1 MALRVH
7 EAFAQQVRH
16 TPERTAVVAGTTRL
30 TYAELDHLANG
41 IAHDLGRH
49 GAGRETAV
57 GVCLDRDATML
68 AALLA
73 VWKAG
78 AAYVPLDPAYPAER
92 LDYIAR
98 DSGAK
103 LLITSADVLRRGVL
117 RGADTP
123 TVLAHDSAPAPHA
136 PDVPGAGGDAAYI
149 MYTSGSTGLPKGVVI
164 EHRNLMAL
172 LTAEAGFFADEVAGM
187 LAATSICFDPSVS
200 QLFLPLVC
208 GGTVILADN
217 LLALPTLPARDE
229 VTTVYGAPS
238 ALVSLLAQPLPA
250 GVRTVVS
257 GGEPL
262 TRALVE
268 RIYANPGVRRVVN
281 VYGPTECTVTC
292 GSHDVTRDSAGEP
305 PIGLGHAGS
314 VLSVRGPDGRRVADG
329 ETGELWVSG
338 PLVGRGYLDR
348 AELTASRFVVS
359 DGERHYRTGD
369 QARIEG
375 GVLVYAGRDDDQ
387 VKVAGFRVEL
397 GEVRAALAAHP
408 QVRNAAV
415 LARADH
421 TGVRRLVAYVEGDAT
436 PAGLRGWV
444 RERLPDHMVPARIV
458 VMERLPLGPTGKI
471 DRARL
476 AATDLDPRPDG
487 RLAQDPPPSTAPGS
501 PPRTAI
507 EQRLAGIVAGVLGR
521 PDPVGVH
528 DHFLDLGGHSMAAAQ
543 ACARIET
550 DLGVRVPL
558 TAFLGR
564 PTVAELAEYVTSA
577 EPAAAT
583 ALTRHHGRTRYPLT
597 AAQHGMWLLREVGQS
612 STATAIAVRLRVHGI
627 DTPDPVQRALDRLV
641 AEHEVL
647 RSVIVPGPGG
657 TPETSVLAPEP
668 VPVTVHDLRSMDA
681 AEQEAYVG
689 ALPVAGFDLTADTPL
704 LRAELL
710 WVGDGSADLLVSS
723 DHTAFDGWSI
733 ALLMAELA
741 HHIPGTEHQAVTGA
755 PAFQMGDVAL
765 AEQQALAGLEPLRA
779 FWADE
784 LAGAAPPYELLSAAD
799 GPGRGRGGRVTL
811 PLPERAAGAVGE
823 LASAC
828 GTTPFSVY
836 LTVLGLL
843 TAARTDRADV
853 LLGAAVADR
862 ARPGLDTMVGP
873 LVDALPVRLR
883 LDHDLPVRDA
893 IARAAAA
900 TARAMDH
907 MALPAHERLAVSGV
921 ERPRGAMLTP
931 VVLSLQPPAV
941 PVRVGGVELLGE
953 LSGGG
958 AQAPCTVFVNAGS
971 RGMEVQVEYDEDLF
985 GRRAAEELAERFVRL
1000 VEQVPGAPDRPL
1012 SGFDLVGAQ
1021 ERAALLELGTGPAL
1035 PADVPPTAVHAV
1047 LAHAVRHAD
1056 TIAVD
1061 DGTATLTYGELAR
1074 GSARVAHALAE
1085 HAGAARSGSTGATP
1099 ADPSGEVVVG
1109 VCLPRDR
1116 RLTVAVLGVARAGA
1130 AYVPLDPEHPAE
1142 RLRFQV
1148 GDSGARVVLATAET
1162 RAVAEGLG
1170 VEVIDV
1176 GALPDATAEDIAARP
1191 DGLAYVLYTS
1201 GSTGRPK
1208 GVEVTHANLAALVAA
1223 VRQAVDI
1230 RPGDVM
1236 LGLTPFSFDVFGFD
1250 FWVGL
1255 ACGLRLELLDRDG
1268 AIDGHAIARR
1278 IEASGATLMTATP
1291 TTLRM
1296 LRAAGWAGAPVQ
1308 VLSMGEAL
1316 DPALARDLVPRVRRL
1331 WNAYGPTETTIYST
1345 LALLD
1350 GPMDDGVPIGRPLH
1364 GERAYVLDQAG
1375 RLLPRGATGELW
1387 IGGAGVARG
1396 YRGRPSAVFGDDPFV
1411 PGERRYR
1418 TGDLARWRADG
1429 SLDYLGRRDHQ
1440 VKVRGHRIELGE
1452 IEAVLREH
1460 VADAVV
1466 AVVDGDHLVGY
1477 VVGASDPAVLEA
1489 RLRER
1494 LPGYMVPG
1502 QWVALEAMPTTSS
1515 GKADRRALPKPVR
1528 TAAAD
1533 SPPPGT
1539 EAELLVAEIW
1549 SEVLERAGLGVLDD
1563 FFVLGGHSVAATRV
1577 TGRLR
1582 EVLELEVP
1590 VRLLF
1595 ERPTLGAFAAA
1606 VEALLL
1612 ADLEDE
1618 EGDAR

>member
-49 GAGRETAV
+49 GAGREAAV

-68 AALLA
+68 AALLG

-103 LLITSADVLRRGVL
+103 LLITSADVARRGVL
-117 RGADTP
+117 CGSATP
-123 TVLAHDSAPAPHA
+123 IVLAHDSAPAPHA
-136 PDVPGAGGDAAYI
+136 PDVPGADGDAAYI

-172 LTAEAGFFADEVAGM
+172 LTAETGFFADEVTGM

-200 QLFLPLVC
+200 QLFLPLIC

-217 LLALPTLPARDE
+217 LLALPGLPARDE

-292 GSHDVTRDSAGEP
+292 GSHDIPRDSAGEP

-314 VLSVRGPDGRRVADG
+314 VLSVRDPDGRRVADG

-348 AELTASRFVVS
+348 AELTESRFVIHE
-359 DGERHYRTGD
+359 GERHYRTGD
-369 QARIEG
+369 QARVEG
-375 GVLVYAGRDDDQ
+375 GIFVYAGRDDDQ

-415 LARADH
+415 LARADQA
-421 TGVRRLVAYVEGDAT
+421 GVRRLVAYVEGDAT
-436 PAGLRGWV
+436 PAGLRGWM
-444 RERLPDHMVPARIV
+444 RERLPDHMVPARVV

-476 AATDLDPRPDG
+476 AAMDLDPG
-487 RLAQDPPPSTAPGS
+487 TAEQLAPGS
-501 PPRTAI
+501 SPHTVI
-507 EQRLAGIVAGVLGR
+507 EQRLAGIVAGVLGI

-543 ACARIET
+543 ACARIEA
-550 DLGVRVPL
+550 DLGVRVSL

-564 PTVAELAEYVTSA
+564 PTVAELAEYVAA
-577 EPAAAT
+577 EPAAQAAQAAQAAT

-612 STATAIAVRLRVHGI
+612 TTATAIAVRLRVHGI

-647 RSVIVPGPGG
+647 RSVIVTGPEG
-657 TPETSVLAPEP
+657 TPEASVLPPQP

-681 AEQEAYVG
+681 AGQEAYVT

-704 LRAELL
+704 LRADLL
-710 WVGDGSADLLVSS
+710 WVGDGSADLVVSS

-733 ALLMAELA
+733 GLLMAELA
-741 HHIPGTEHQAVTGA
+741 RHVPGTGQAAVTGA
-755 PAFQMGDVAL
+755 PAFQVGDVAL
-765 AEQQALAGLEPLRA
+765 AKQQALAGLQPLRA
-779 FWADE
+779 HWADE
-784 LAGAAPPYELLSAAD
+784 LAGAAPPYELLSTGD

-811 PLPERAAGAVGE
+811 PLAERAAAAVGD
-823 LASAC
+823 LAAAC

-836 LTVLGLL
+836 LTILGLL
-843 TAARTDRADV
+843 VAAQTDRADV

-862 ARPGLDTMVGP
+862 ARPGLDNLVGP

-883 LDHDLPVRDA
+883 LDHDLPVREA
-893 IARAAAA
+893 IARSAAA

-953 LSGGG
+953 VSGGG

-985 GRRAAEELAERFVRL
+985 GRLAAEELAARFVRL
-1000 VEQVPGAPDRPL
+1000 VEQVPGAPDRPV
-1012 SGFDLVGAQ
+1012 SGFDLVGEE
-1021 ERAALLELGTGPAL
+1021 ERAALLELGAGQAL

-1047 LAHAVRHAD
+1047 LAHAVRQAD

-1061 DGTATLTYGELAR
+1061 DGTGTLTYGELAR
-1074 GSARVAHALAE
+1074 SSARVAHALV
-1085 HAGAARSGSTGATP
+1085 GGPP
-1099 ADPSGEVVVG
+1099 ADPGGEVVVG

-1148 GDSGARVVLATAET
+1148 DDSGAQVVLATAQT

-1170 VEVIDV
+1170 VEVIDIDT
-1176 GALPDATAEDIAARP
+1176 LPDATAEDIAAEP
-1191 DGLAYVLYTS
+1191 GGLAYVLYTS

-1208 GVEVTHANLAALVAA
+1208 GVEVTHANLAAFVAA
-1223 VRQAVDI
+1223 VRQTVGI
-1230 RPGDVM
+1230 RPGEVM

-1250 FWVGL
+1250 FWAGL
-1255 ACGLRLELLDRDG
+1255 ACGLRVELLDRDSMV
-1268 AIDGHAIARR
+1268 DGHAIASR
-1278 IEASGATLMTATP
+1278 IDASGATLMTATP

-1296 LRAAGWAGAPVQ
+1296 LMAAGWAGAPMQ

-1316 DPALARDLVPRVRRL
+1316 DPALARDLAARVGRL

-1345 LALLD
+1345 LALLE
-1350 GPMDDGVPIGRPLH
+1350 GPMDDGVPIGRPLP

-1375 RLLPRGATGELW
+1375 RLMPRGATGELW

-1396 YRGRPSAVFGDDPFV
+1396 YRGRPSTVFGDDPFV

-1466 AVVDGDHLVGY
+1466 TVVDGDQLVGY
-1477 VVGASDPAVLEA
+1477 VVGAGDLAVLEA

-1502 QWVALEAMPTTSS
+1502 QWVAMEAMPTTSS
-1515 GKADRRALPKPVR
+1515 GKVDRRALPKPVR
-1528 TAAAD
+1528 TSVAD
-1533 SPPPGT
+1533 SPPPET
-1539 EAELLVAEIW
+1539 EAELLVAEVW
-1549 SEVLERAGLGVLDD
+1549 SEVLERTGLGVLDD

-1595 ERPTLGAFAAA
+1595 ERPTLGTFAAA

-1612 ADLEDE
+1612 ADLDGEAEAGDFR
-1618 EGDAR
+1618 EGGAR